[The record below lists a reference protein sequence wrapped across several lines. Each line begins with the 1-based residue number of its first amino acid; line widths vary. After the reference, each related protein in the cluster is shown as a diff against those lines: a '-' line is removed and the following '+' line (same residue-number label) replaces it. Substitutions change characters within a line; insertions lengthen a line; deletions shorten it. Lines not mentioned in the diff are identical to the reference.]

1 MAVCARNGAIPGHSR
16 VVIKTKTQ
24 RNFPLING
32 QLFRDRLER
41 FIAMLRGG
49 ISAGVVALAL
59 VLNPV
64 EYLNT
69 FAVANAAGLVQR
81 DVSRR
86 RHRLMLHN
94 PLNLV

>member
-1 MAVCARNGAIPGHSR
+1 
-16 VVIKTKTQ
+16 
-24 RNFPLING
+24 
-32 QLFRDRLER
+32 
-41 FIAMLRGG
+41 MLRGG
-49 ISAGVVALAL
+49 ISAGIVALAL

-69 FAVANAAGLVQR
+69 FAVANAAGPVQR